1 MIAGEVV
8 TVGAFESASASPNFG
23 ELSKFA
29 EFRKA
34 PSTFQLSSD
43 FVAFFL
49 ISESAMN
56 FPTFAVSLLT
66 QPSYTAFCSLS
77 RERSCSICV
86 FAAGLLSHRVM
97 CN

>member
-1 MIAGEVV
+1 MAGEVV
-8 TVGAFESASASPNFG
+8 TVGAFESASASPNSG

-43 FVAFFL
+43 FAAFFL
-49 ISESAMN
+49 ISESAVN

-66 QPSYTAFCSLS
+66 QP
-77 RERSCSICV
+77 
-86 FAAGLLSHRVM
+86 FAAFPVNVPVASVYSQPVSFRIV
-97 CN
+97 